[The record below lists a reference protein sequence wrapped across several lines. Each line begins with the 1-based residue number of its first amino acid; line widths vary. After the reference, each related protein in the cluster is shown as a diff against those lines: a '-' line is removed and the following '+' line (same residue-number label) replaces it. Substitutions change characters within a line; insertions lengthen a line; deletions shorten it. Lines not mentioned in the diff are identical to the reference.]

1 MLKPRIIAVV
11 FGLVAITAAGQ
22 DIKKDYD
29 HDFDFSQLH
38 TFSVEI
44 GTPWGNQLAENR
56 AKEIVTNALTQKGWT
71 PADKSTADAQVIIH
85 GATGTKKSLN
95 TFYSGG
101 YAGYGWG
108 GFGAPGTATTTVN
121 EYRVG
126 TMVVYVFSAKDK
138 RLVFRGSAQDE
149 ISDKPEKNTKKVE
162 KAVDKMFKDFPPG
175 AKKEGKEGTM

>member
-1 MLKPRIIAVV
+1 MLKTGIIAAV
-11 FGLVAITAAGQ
+11 FCLAAVTATCQ
-22 DIKKDYD
+22 EVRKDFD
-29 HDFDFSQLH
+29 KQFDFSQIR

-44 GTPWGNQLAENR
+44 GTSWGNPLSENR
-56 AKEIVTNALTQKGWT
+56 VKEVVTDALTKKGWT
-71 PADKSTADAQVIIH
+71 AADKSTADAQVVIH

-108 GFGAPGTATTTVN
+108 GFGGTTTTTVN

-126 TMVVYVFSAKDK
+126 TLVVDIFSAKDK
-138 RLVFRGSAQDE
+138 RLVFRGAAEDE

-162 KAVDKMFKDFPPG
+162 KAMDKMLKDFPPG
-175 AKKEGKEGTM
+175 AKKEGKEGML